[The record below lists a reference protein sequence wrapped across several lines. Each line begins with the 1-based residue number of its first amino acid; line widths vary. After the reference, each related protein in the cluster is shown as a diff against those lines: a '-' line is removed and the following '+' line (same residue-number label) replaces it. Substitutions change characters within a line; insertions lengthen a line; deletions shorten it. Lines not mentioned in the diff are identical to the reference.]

1 MLSTWEA
8 YLYSA
13 STLILVPLVVYA
25 LIARK
30 KPPETW
36 ASKYYRAEKYLY
48 PVSNL
53 FLVVVCASGI
63 GRLLVHSGLIG
74 VAANDV
80 VRFAVGVPFMLVL
93 LVDCFLWARAYL
105 KVRLQARSL
114 SSPDP
119 T

>member
-25 LIARK
+25 LISGK

-53 FLVVVCASGI
+53 FLVMVCASGI
-63 GRLLVHSGLIG
+63 GRLLVHSGLMG
-74 VAANDV
+74 AAANDV
-80 VRFAVGVPFMLVL
+80 LRFTIGVPFMLL
-93 LVDCFLWARAYL
+93 LFVDCFLWARAWI
-105 KVRLQARSL
+105 KVRRSA
-114 SSPDP
+114 
-119 T
+119 TGAT